1 MGRGIWLLAALG
13 WMSVSAASGRA
24 TAQDAPLEAAR
35 ELYAEA
41 RVEAAAEVLREGLQ
55 AGAIG
60 EGRVLEALELLA
72 LVERARADEAA
83 LEEALR
89 WLMLADREGEALRS
103 SPPSLRARY
112 DALWEAEGAAL
123 PEVEAEGG
131 AAGWTLRAEG
141 APLPGVALVLRGETD
156 EGWEEGPSPLQLPA
170 APRLRYGFVLRL
182 GQTDL
187 YRSALARAEAA

>member
-103 SPPSLRARY
+103 SPPSL
-112 DALWEAEGAAL
+112 
-123 PEVEAEGG
+123 
-131 AAGWTLRAEG
+131 
-141 APLPGVALVLRGETD
+141 
-156 EGWEEGPSPLQLPA
+156 
-170 APRLRYGFVLRL
+170 
-182 GQTDL
+182 
-187 YRSALARAEAA
+187 